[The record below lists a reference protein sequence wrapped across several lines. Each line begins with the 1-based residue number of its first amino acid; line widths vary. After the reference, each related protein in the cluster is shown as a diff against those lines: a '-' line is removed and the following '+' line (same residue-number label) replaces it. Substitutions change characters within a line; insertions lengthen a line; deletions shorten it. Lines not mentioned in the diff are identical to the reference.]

1 MGQISSWH
9 QVLGKKGKS
18 DEYAH
23 TIQEETVTSKSQDP
37 VLLKLWERLASWF
50 ISGPH
55 VLETVSLCN
64 F

>member
-1 MGQISSWH
+1 MST
-9 QVLGKKGKS
+9 
-18 DEYAH
+18 YR
-23 TIQEETVTSKSQDP
+23 TETVISKGQDP

-55 VLETVSLCN
+55 VLETISLYN